1 MWEYELFILSSQVIS
16 ISRHTVCSVP
26 AVDRYKVYQDI
37 PSTLFLQWTDT
48 KYIKTSVPAVDRY
61 TRNWVLKP
69 PSVDQITHVFKK
81 KIVITAN
88 NTCEFPDSVGYAVW
102 LLSLFQQ
109 LVSEQNAT
117 VIFKWRSSSN
127 APKCR
132 RKRLDRLCTVPGVAL

>member
-37 PSTLFLQWTDT
+37 PSSYSGQIQSISRHLFLQWTDT
-48 KYIKTSVPAVDRY
+48 RGIEFLSRQ
-61 TRNWVLKP
+61 
-69 PSVDQITHVFKK
+69 SVDQITHVFKK